1 VGYPGFIPLQN
12 SVPMPIARVVAV
24 CHGDD
29 WCARQIIYSMQ
40 PHPSFYMSA
49 DSGDIFLVNNAGSG
63 SVQET
68 CDQPCQL
75 KVFADHAYLQ
85 VPQASL
91 TVQISALTENQ
102 ILVLDSNSSY
112 TEAESAVSKINDE
125 TELYWFRPINIQ
137 PRQQETPWYRTVVS
151 EDKSV
156 LFVTANKVEG
166 HVFVD
171 KNEASDIID
180 GMADSDVGVDSNIN
194 VNNQQPQPDGPD
206 VEGGGG
212 GGDKTAV
219 IVLAVLLALVILG
232 VLIAI
237 FVIKRKFFL
246 SLLPKKKEEGEAMLQ
261 SSTENSSITA
271 YKAEEKN
278 RKDSKGLFNLQSVT
292 IQTSQQTNNNPRA
305 KAAVGANQPGLMREM
320 STELEK
326 RLEARKQPENSQPQ
340 LNSKYQTKSMGKT
353 VQNISKKKP
362 APNIPAPSGIKF
374 NERAEVMEVEKT
386 KRLSISSGTS
396 DSSEDSSSSG
406 SSSSSVDSV
415 IDDSEKVT
423 RI

>member
-1 VGYPGFIPLQN
+1 
-12 SVPMPIARVVAV
+12 MPIATVVAV
-24 CHGDD
+24 CNGGG
-29 WCARQIIYSMQ
+29 WCGGQITYSMQ

-75 KVFADHAYLQ
+75 QVFADHAYLD
-85 VPQASL
+85 VAQAKL
-91 TVQISALTENQ
+91 TVQISAVTENQ
-102 ILVLDSNSSY
+102 ILVLDSNSSF
-112 TEAESAVSKINDE
+112 TEAESALSKINDE

-137 PRQQETPWYRTVVS
+137 PRQPETTWYRTGAS
-151 EDKSV
+151 TDKSV
-156 LFVTANKVEG
+156 LFVTVNKVEG

-171 KNEASDIID
+171 KNVASDIIN
-180 GMADSDVGVDSNIN
+180 GMADNEVGVDSNIN
-194 VNNQQPQPDGPD
+194 VNNQQPDGPD
-206 VEGGGG
+206 VDGGGG
-212 GGDKTAV
+212 GNKTAV

-271 YKAEEKN
+271 YKAEEKT

-292 IQTSQQTNNNPRA
+292 IQTSQPTNNPRA

-326 RLEARKQPENSQPQ
+326 RLEAKKQSENSQPQ
-340 LNSKYQTKSMGKT
+340 LNSKYKTKSVGKT
-353 VQNISKKKP
+353 VQNIAKKKP

>member
-1 VGYPGFIPLQN
+1 
-12 SVPMPIARVVAV
+12 VVAV

-29 WCARQIIYSMQ
+29 WCGGQILYSMK

-49 DSGDIFLVNNAGSG
+49 DSGDIFLVNNDGSG

-75 KVFADHAYLQ
+75 QVFADHAYLELQ
-85 VPQASL
+85 QASL

-125 TELYWFRPINIQ
+125 TELYWFRLINIQ
-137 PRQQETPWYRTVVS
+137 PRQQETTWYRMGES
-151 EDKSV
+151 MDKSV
-156 LFVTANKVEG
+156 LFVTANKVED

-171 KNEASDIID
+171 RTVASAIIND
-180 GMADSDVGVDSNIN
+180 MADSDVGVDSNIN
-194 VNNQQPQPDGPD
+194 VNNKQPQPDGPD
-206 VEGGGG
+206 VGGGGG

-246 SLLPKKKEEGEAMLQ
+246 SLLPKKKKEGEEMLQ

-271 YKAEEKN
+271 YKAEEKT

-292 IQTSQQTNNNPRA
+292 IQTSQPTSNPHGRPAGGA
-305 KAAVGANQPGLMREM
+305 KQPSLMREM

-326 RLEARKQPENSQPQ
+326 RLEAKKKPENSQPQ
-340 LNSKYQTKSMGKT
+340 QDSKYRTKYAGKT

-362 APNIPAPSGIKF
+362 APNIPAPSSIKF

-415 IDDSEKVT
+415 IDDNERVT

>member
-1 VGYPGFIPLQN
+1 
-12 SVPMPIARVVAV
+12 MPIATVVAV

-29 WCARQIIYSMQ
+29 WCSGQILYSMK

-49 DSGDIFLVNNAGSG
+49 DSGDIFLINNDGSG

-75 KVFADHAYLQ
+75 QVFADHAHLELQ
-85 VPQASL
+85 QASL

-112 TEAESAVSKINDE
+112 TEAESAVSRINDE
-125 TELYWFRPINIQ
+125 TELYWFRLINIQ
-137 PRQQETPWYRTVVS
+137 PRQQETSWHRTRES
-151 EDKSV
+151 MDKSV
-156 LFVTANKVEG
+156 LFVTANKVED
-166 HVFVD
+166 HAFVD
-171 KNEASDIID
+171 RTEASAIIND
-180 GMADSDVGVDSNIN
+180 MTDSDVGVDNNIN
-194 VNNQQPQPDGPD
+194 VNNKQPQPDDPD
-206 VEGGGG
+206 VGGGG
-212 GGDKTAV
+212 RGGDQTAV

-246 SLLPKKKEEGEAMLQ
+246 SLLPKRKKEGEEMLQ

-271 YKAEEKN
+271 YKAEEKT

-292 IQTSQQTNNNPRA
+292 IQTSQPTSNPRGRP
-305 KAAVGANQPGLMREM
+305 AVGANQPSLMREM

-326 RLEARKQPENSQPQ
+326 RLEAKKKPEDSQPQ
-340 LNSKYQTKSMGKT
+340 QDSKYRTKYTGKT

-362 APNIPAPSGIKF
+362 APNIPAPSSIKF

-415 IDDSEKVT
+415 IDDNEKVT